1 MYNKKRGSMM
11 NLRLEASL
19 LAAGILTVVILVLLF
34 CFQISANAKQ
44 KQDTKN
50 IVLLMGQSRKLK
62 IDKAENKDKI
72 QWKSSNQSIVSVSSK
87 GKIKGKKNGRAVVTG
102 QYKNKKY
109 QYKVIVISKA
119 NADYDSQEVTIGKT
133 YYRDFL
139 VDNVYHS
146 EKNGNIHY
154 HVYFP
159 DSYDGKKKM
168 ALYVTLPGYQGLYF
182 QGVAENIKTED
193 FAFEAMKYNSDMVIL
208 APQLSDWGETSAD
221 QTVSLVEY
229 FLETYQIDSS
239 KVYINGYSGGG
250 ETLSLVLEKRPEL
263 FTRALMCSSQWDGEY
278 EPVVKARTPVYFV
291 IGESDEY
298 YSSKPFKD
306 AYKKLYDMYQEQGL
320 SEKQIQEL
328 LVLDVKDS
336 SYFADTGITY
346 QHGGGYL
353 FCREKK
359 IMNWLFE
366 K

>member
-1 MYNKKRGSMM
+1 MYNKRKKCMI
-11 NLRLEASL
+11 NARLEIPL
-19 LAAGILTVVILVLLF
+19 LVVGVSALVILILLF
-34 CFQISANAKQ
+34 CFRISVYAKQ
-44 KQDTKN
+44 KQDTKD
-50 IVLLMGQSRKLK
+50 IVLIMGQSRKLN
-62 IDKAENKDKI
+62 IDAEGTKDKI
-72 QWKSSNQSIVSVSSK
+72 QWESSNKNIVSVSSK
-87 GKIKGKKNGRAVVTG
+87 GKIKGKKNGQAGVTG

-109 QYKVIVISKA
+109 QYQVTVVSKA
-119 NADYDSQEVTIGKT
+119 NAEQDSQEVTIGQT

-139 VDNVYHS
+139 VDNMYHS
-146 EKNGNIHY
+146 KKNGNIHY

-182 QGVAENIKTED
+182 QGVAENLKTEE
-193 FAFEAMKYNSDMVIL
+193 FAFEAMKYNSNMVIL
-208 APQLSDWGETSAD
+208 APQLSDWEETSAD

-229 FLETYQIDSS
+229 FLKTYQIDAS

-278 EPVVKARTPVYFV
+278 EPVVKARTPIYFV

-320 SEKQIQEL
+320 SKKQIQKL
-328 LVLDVKDS
+328 LVLDIKDS
-336 SYFADTGITY
+336 SYFAGTGITY

-366 K
+366 T